1 MVPPYVCAQ
10 RWERR
15 NWREGRGL
23 SLALTRQGGGLASPG
38 PRQPH
43 SSLPLSFPLASNTSS
58 ALNPASKKQWALLL
72 SLYRLGAARSGSKDL
87 RTESETDIG
96 GWVVSATRIVRC
108 WATLT
113 LWEIC
118 Q

>member
-15 NWREGRGL
+15 NWREGSGL
-23 SLALTRQGGGLASPG
+23 SLALTRQAGGLASPST
-38 PRQPH
+38 RQPH
-43 SSLPLSFPLASNTSS
+43 SLLPLSFPLAPNTSS
-58 ALNPASKKQWALLL
+58 ALNPNPKKQRALLL
-72 SLYRLGAARSGSKDL
+72 PLHHLGAASSGSKDL
-87 RTESETDIG
+87 RIERKSDIG
-96 GWVVSATRIVRC
+96 GWVVSATRIVQC